1 MDMKLVIGL
10 VGVRQLNEMIERVS
24 KAIHDSDEWPWASTK
39 IFDEL
44 EDHQKEIFYK
54 FAMAAIKAM
63 REPTEEMCMVDAP
76 DMPAGGSIEEVWK
89 AMIDEILK

>member
-63 REPTEEMCMVDAP
+63 REPTEEMCEASFD
-76 DMPAGGSIEEVWK
+76 SIGEHAWK